1 MYFAIWCRTS
11 DSYNL
16 FALSVKTFFFQTV
29 IIYRIIQMFDKSQD
43 DILDY
48 SC

>member
-1 MYFAIWCRTS
+1 MYFAIWRRTL

-16 FALSVKTFFFQTV
+16 FALSVKTCFLQTA
-29 IIYRIIQMFDKSQD
+29 IIYRIIQMFDKFQD

-48 SC
+48 RC

>member
-1 MYFAIWCRTS
+1 MYFAIWRRTL

-16 FALSVKTFFFQTV
+16 FALSVKTFFLQSA
-29 IIYRIIQMFDKSQD
+29 IIYGIIQMFDKFQD

-48 SC
+48 RC